1 MNISGNVTQKF
12 KVSGDIS
19 AKQEISGSIGKPH
32 MVYKD
37 DYEQLK
43 NKPKI
48 NDIELIGNKTSE
60 EIGIKAMTN
69 LEIEALLNN
78 FA

>member
-1 MNISGNVTQKF
+1 MNISGNISQKF
-12 KVSGDIS
+12 IISGNIS
-19 AKQEISGSIGKPH
+19 SEQKISGSISRPQTI
-32 MVYKD
+32 YKD

-48 NDIELIGNKTSE
+48 NDVELSGNKTSE

>member
-1 MNISGNVTQKF
+1 MNISGNITQKF

-32 MVYKD
+32 TVYKD

-43 NKPKI
+43 NKPTI

-60 EIGIKAMTN
+60 EIGIKASGFTKHTVK
-69 LEIEALLNN
+69 A
-78 FA
+78 